1 MASSEL
7 NDGHVWTSYA
17 CCHYSGAVSLS
28 VSFSRLCSTD
38 PRFTRGGAAVSIALS
53 RGATKD
59 THSKLAQLNK
69 TYFKL
74 FIWK

>member
-1 MASSEL
+1 MAMYGRATL
-7 NDGHVWTSYA
+7 VAITV
-17 CCHYSGAVSLS
+17 CGAVSLS
-28 VSFSRLCSTD
+28 VSFSSLLDATD

>member
-1 MASSEL
+1 MAMY
-7 NDGHVWTSYA
+7 GRATP
-17 CCHYSGAVSLS
+17 CCHYSMWSGFAFGFFL
-28 VSFSRLCSTD
+28 FLACSTD

>member
-1 MASSEL
+1 MAMYGRATL
-7 NDGHVWTSYA
+7 VAITV
-17 CCHYSGAVSLS
+17 CGAVSLS